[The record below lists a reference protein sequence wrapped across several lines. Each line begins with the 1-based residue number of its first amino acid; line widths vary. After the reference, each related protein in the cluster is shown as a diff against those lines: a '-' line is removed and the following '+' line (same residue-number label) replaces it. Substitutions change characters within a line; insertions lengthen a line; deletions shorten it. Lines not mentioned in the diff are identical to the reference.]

1 MVYVKRLLKCMHTLG
16 MTEKEAAALN

>member
-1 MVYVKRLLKCMHTLG
+1 MVYVKRLLKCMDTLG